1 MEAESSSSRESESLP
16 RLSVILIA
24 SSDYAHIQKT
34 IRHLRAQTRAAEIE
48 LVLAAFDANAIASHT
63 CEWREFHSIQIVS
76 CGEVRPAIARVLA
89 VTRSCAPI
97 IAFAEDHSFPSPNWA
112 EVLLD
117 AHQADVAAVAVEM
130 RNPNPSGISRAD
142 MHLSFSRWIAPAVRG
157 EMPFLPGHN
166 TSYKREILEAYGAGL
181 TAMLDSEVVMH
192 SDLTRR
198 GEKLFLDTRAYVSH
212 LNVSRWKPM
221 CAHKL
226 WGGRIYG
233 ASRAAEGKWGFGRR
247 LMYTLGAPLVP
258 FVRFK
263 RMLPDLRRTG
273 ALDSFDPQFLLALAL
288 SLAFHAL
295 GEAAGYVGGIGN
307 AREKY
312 APIELDRAAQ
322 LRADERHLA
331 FE

>member
-1 MEAESSSSRESESLP
+1 
-16 RLSVILIA
+16 
-24 SSDYAHIQKT
+24 
-34 IRHLRAQTRAAEIE
+34 LRAQTRAADIE
-48 LVLAAFDANAIASHT
+48 LVLAAFEPDAVEPYTRAWS
-63 CEWREFHSIQIVS
+63 EFHSVCLVP
-76 CGEVRPAIARVLA
+76 CGKVRPGVARTQA
-89 VTRSCAPI
+89 VARARAPV
-97 IAFAEDHSFPSPNWA
+97 IAFAEDHCFPSPNWA

-130 RNPNPSGISRAD
+130 RNPNPSSVARAH

-157 EMPFLPGHN
+157 EMTVLPGHN
-166 TSYKREILEAYGAGL
+166 TSYKRAILEGYGAAL

-192 SDLTRR
+192 GDLTWR
-198 GEKLFLDTRAYVSH
+198 GEKLFMETRAYVSH
-212 LNVSRWKPM
+212 LNVSRWKPL

-233 ASRAAEGKWGFGRR
+233 ASRAAQNKWGLSRR
-247 LMYTLGAPLVP
+247 VLYALGAPLVP

-273 ALDSFDPQFLLALAL
+273 ALRSFDAKFLFALAL
-288 SLAFHAL
+288 GLAFHAL

-312 APIELDRAAQ
+312 APVELDRAAQ

-331 FE
+331 FDERRASCLFPVRDLKFLARGAIRLTLTRNRV